1 MCLRSFPLSQLGI
14 SGLKAFIV
22 FGILWIA
29 LCVMNSIDKVTGNR
43 KKNAMWV
50 DDSVLCRALPIN
62 FIGQNL
68 ATSQK

>member
-22 FGILWIA
+22 FGILCIA

>member
-1 MCLRSFPLSQLGI
+1 
-14 SGLKAFIV
+14 
-22 FGILWIA
+22 
-29 LCVMNSIDKVTGNR
+29 MNSIDKVTGNR